1 MGDIRK
7 IVQRNKEIVDQII
20 TKLRQQTV
28 YYDYIKQD
36 ELIRDQ
42 VIDKSKSYRIRVK
55 LLERWKDLTLLL
67 VRTLA
72 STVMLTDL
80 HLNHMNSE
88 SAPSVN

>member
-7 IVQRNKEIVDQII
+7 IVQRNKEIVDKII

-28 YYDYIKQD
+28 YYDNIKQD
-36 ELIRDQ
+36 ELIPDQ

-72 STVMLTDL
+72 STVMLTDH

-88 SAPSVN
+88 

>member
-7 IVQRNKEIVDQII
+7 IVQRNKEIVDKII

-36 ELIRDQ
+36 ELIPDQ

-72 STVMLTDL
+72 YTVKLTDL

>member
-7 IVQRNKEIVDQII
+7 IVQRNKEIVDKII

-36 ELIRDQ
+36 ELIPDQ

-88 SAPSVN
+88 SALSVN

>member
-7 IVQRNKEIVDQII
+7 IVQRNKEIVDQIL

-42 VIDKSKSYRIRVK
+42 VIDKSKSYRIRLK